1 MEKDTGVTRHLKVLI
16 LWAIIGTG
24 ISSIAV
30 QLVTVREFLSQ
41 FHGNEITI
49 SLVLFCWLL
58 LTGIGSFTAKAFR
71 RPSVTAFGLVTGL
84 LALWPLPQLILLRYF
99 RESLFLHGVSPGFNP
114 MVFYIL
120 ATIAFYCLLLGFILP
135 YSLRVL
141 NEREESFTSGGL
153 YLTDSIGDI
162 TGGILFSFVL
172 VYSFTPFVTIAITSG
187 ILILVVLLLFLV
199 LRKFVWLF
207 LGLMGT
213 GLFFLFSLNSHFE
226 KLTLSAQYG
235 EILRYVE
242 SPYGRI
248 VISKDGPQHTFWE
261 SGTPF
266 YSDAD
271 IVNSEEKIHY
281 ALSQLEEVR
290 GVLLVSGG
298 LGETLVEVSKYA
310 PSYVDYLELD
320 PNLTRVAQALGLIVQ
335 SPSLTI
341 IHDDGRH
348 YLKGASKKYDAVIV
362 DLPEPDTFQLNR
374 FFTSEFFSLA
384 KKTLEKEGILSFS
397 VDYSPN
403 VVSDIQKN
411 KLSILYNTA
420 KQHFRNVLILPGEK
434 AHFLCRDGDLWTDVP
449 ARLALKS
456 VATSYIQGFYHGNV
470 TQERIEGLQKKLDP
484 KAPTNTDFEPRILSA
499 LFQEW
504 FAKHGSSPKVFGLVT
519 LGLMILYV
527 SFLRREEYVLF
538 TTGLGNMGVEML
550 VIFTFQVMY
559 GYIYLKLGAIVT
571 AFLMGLLPGALFG
584 NLFKGRGWTPLI
596 VSEVILFSLLVV
608 FYMGISF
615 SEGDIPQAYFLGYG
629 FVFSFF
635 CGYQFPLA
643 AGLIGEKES
652 PAAGC
657 LAADFAGAALGTLAT
672 GAILIPLVGI
682 QMAII
687 FLILVKISSNIIVLF
702 PAGRTAS

>member
-1 MEKDTGVTRHLKVLI
+1 VKRHLKVFI

-24 ISSIAV
+24 VSSIAV

-58 LTGIGSFTAKAFR
+58 LTGLGSFIAKAFR
-71 RPSVTAFGLVTGL
+71 WPSVTGFTLLSGL
-84 LALWPLPQLILLRYF
+84 LALWPLPQLILIRYL
-99 RESLFLHGVSPGFNP
+99 RESVFVHGASPGFNQT
-114 MVFYIL
+114 VVYIL
-120 ATIAFYCLLLGFILP
+120 VTIALYCLLLGFILP
-135 YSLRVL
+135 YALRVL
-141 NEREESFTSGGL
+141 NDRWETFTSGGL
-153 YLTDSIGDI
+153 YVTDSIGDI

-172 VYSFTPFVTIAITSG
+172 VYSFTPFVTVAITSG
-187 ILILVVLLLFLV
+187 LLILAVLLLFFV
-199 LRKFVWLF
+199 LGRTV
-207 LGLMGT
+207 
-213 GLFFLFSLNSHFE
+213 LFFLMLVLTGFFCLLSLNSHFE
-226 KLTLSAQYG
+226 KVTLAPQYG
-235 EILRYVE
+235 EIIRYVE

-248 VISKDGPQHTFWE
+248 VITKEGPQHTFWE

-281 ALSQLEEVR
+281 ALSQLKEVKS
-290 GVLLVSGG
+290 VLLVSGG
-298 LGETLVEVSKYA
+298 LGETLREVSKYA
-310 PSYVDYLELD
+310 PASVDYVELD
-320 PNLTRVAQALGLIVQ
+320 PNLTRVAQELGLIAQ
-335 SPSLTI
+335 SPALAV

-348 YLKGASKKYDAVIV
+348 YIKMTSKKYDAIVV

-384 KKTLEKEGILSFS
+384 KKALQKDGILSFN

-403 VVSDIQKN
+403 YLSDIQRT

-420 KQHFRNVLILPGEK
+420 KQYFRNVLILPGEK
-434 AHFLCRDGDLWTDVP
+434 AYFLCGDGDLSTDVP
-449 ARLALKS
+449 GRLALKS
-456 VATSYIQGFYHGNV
+456 VHTSYVEGYYHGNV
-470 TQERIEGLQKKLDP
+470 TEERIEGLQKKLDP
-484 KAPTNTDFEPRILSA
+484 KAPVNTDFEPRIMSA

-504 FAKHGSSPKVFGLVT
+504 FAMHGSSPKVFALVT
-519 LGLMILYV
+519 LGLTLLYLI
-527 SFLRREEYVLF
+527 FLRREEYVLF
-538 TTGLGNMGVEML
+538 TTGLANMGVEML
-550 VIFTFQVMY
+550 MIFTFQVMY

-571 AFLMGLLPGALFG
+571 ALLTGLLPGALLG
-584 NLFKGRGWTPLI
+584 NLFKGRGWIPFI
-596 VSEVILFSLLVV
+596 VSEIILFSLLVV
-608 FYMGISF
+608 FYVGISF
-615 SEGDIPQAYFLGYG
+615 SEGDIPPSYFLGYG

-657 LAADFAGAALGTLAT
+657 LAADFTGAAVGTLAT
-672 GAILIPLVGI
+672 GTLLIPLLGI

-687 FLILVKISSNIIVLF
+687 FLILVKISSNIMVLF
-702 PAGRTAS
+702 PRGRTVS

>member
-1 MEKDTGVTRHLKVLI
+1 VKKHLKVFI

-24 ISSIAV
+24 VSSIAV

-49 SLVLFCWLL
+49 SLVLFSWLL
-58 LTGIGSFTAKAFR
+58 LTGLGSFMAKAFR
-71 RPSVTAFGLVTGL
+71 WPSVTGFTLVSGL
-84 LALWPLPQLILLRYF
+84 LALWPLPQLILIRTL
-99 RESLFLHGVSPGFNP
+99 RESVFVHGASPGFNP
-114 MVFYIL
+114 MVVYIL
-120 ATIAFYCLLLGFILP
+120 ATIAPYCLLLGFILP
-135 YSLRVL
+135 YALRVL
-141 NEREESFTSGGL
+141 SERWEGFTSGGL
-153 YLTDSIGDI
+153 YVTDSIGDI

-187 ILILVVLLLFLV
+187 LLILVVLLLFLLFRRFV
-199 LRKFVWLF
+199 LFF
-207 LGLMGT
+207 LTLVCT
-213 GLFFLFSLNSHFE
+213 GLFCMFSLNSHFE
-226 KLTLSAQYG
+226 KVTLSPQYG
-235 EILRYVE
+235 EIVRYVE

-248 VISKDGPQHTFWE
+248 VISKEGPQHTFWE

-281 ALSQLEEVR
+281 ALSQLEAV
-290 GVLLVSGG
+290 GSVLLVSGG
-298 LGETLVEVSKYA
+298 LGETLLEVSKYA
-310 PSYVDYLELD
+310 PASVDYVELD
-320 PNLTRVAQALGLIVQ
+320 PNLTRVAQDLGLIAQ

-348 YLKGASKKYDAVIV
+348 YIKATSKKYDAIVV

-384 KKTLEKEGILSFS
+384 KKALHKDGILSFS
-397 VDYSPN
+397 LDYSPN
-403 VVSDIQKN
+403 YLSDIQRS
-411 KLSILYNTA
+411 KLSVLYSTA

-434 AHFLCRDGDLWTDVP
+434 AFFLCRDGELWTDVP
-449 ARLALKS
+449 SRLTLKS
-456 VATSYIQGFYHGNV
+456 VSTSYVEGFYHGNV

-484 KAPTNTDFEPRILSA
+484 EARANSDFAPRIMSA

-504 FAKHGSSPKVFGLVT
+504 FAKHGSSPKVFALVT
-519 LGLMILYV
+519 LGLTILYLI
-527 SFLRREEYVLF
+527 FLRREEYVLF
-538 TTGLGNMGVEML
+538 TTGLANMGVEML
-550 VIFTFQVMY
+550 IIFTFQVMY

-571 AFLMGLLPGALFG
+571 AFLMGLLPGAMLG
-584 NLFKGRGWTPLI
+584 NFFKGRGWIPFI
-596 VSEVILFSLLVV
+596 VSEIILFSLLVV
-608 FYMGISF
+608 FYVGIIF
-615 SEGDIPQAYFLGYG
+615 SEGDIPQSYFLGYG
-629 FVFSFF
+629 FIFSFF

-657 LAADFAGAALGTLAT
+657 LAADLTGAAVGTLAT
-672 GAILIPLVGI
+672 GTILIPLLGI

-702 PAGRTAS
+702 PRGRTAL

>member
-1 MEKDTGVTRHLKVLI
+1 VKRHLKVFI

-24 ISSIAV
+24 VSSIAV

-49 SLVLFCWLL
+49 SLVLFSWLL
-58 LTGIGSFTAKAFR
+58 LTGLGSFIAKAFR
-71 RPSVTAFGLVTGL
+71 RSSVTAFTLLSGL
-84 LALWPLPQLILLRYF
+84 LAFWPLPQLILIRYF
-99 RESLFLHGVSPGFNP
+99 RESVFVHGASPGFNQ
-114 MVFYIL
+114 VFFYIL
-120 ATIAFYCLLLGFILP
+120 ATIALYCLLLGFILP

-141 NEREESFTSGGL
+141 NERGENFTSGGL
-153 YLTDSIGDI
+153 YVTDSIGDI

-172 VYSFTPFVTIAITSG
+172 VYSFTPFVTVAITSG
-187 ILILVVLLLFLV
+187 LLILAVLLLFLV
-199 LRKFVWLF
+199 FRRFVLF
-207 LGLMGT
+207 VFSLVCT
-213 GLFFLFSLNSHFE
+213 GLFCLFSLNSHFE
-226 KLTLSAQYG
+226 KLTLSPQYG
-235 EILRYVE
+235 DILRYVE

-248 VISKDGPQHTFWE
+248 VISKEGPQHTFWE

-290 GVLLVSGG
+290 SVLLVSGG
-298 LGETLVEVSKYA
+298 LGETLLEVSKYA
-310 PSYVDYLELD
+310 PTSVDYVELD
-320 PNLTRVAQALGLIVQ
+320 PNLTRVALELGLIAQ
-335 SPSLTI
+335 SPSLSI

-348 YLKGASKKYDAVIV
+348 YIKTCSKKYDAIVV

-384 KKTLEKEGILSFS
+384 KKALQKDGILCFS

-403 VVSDIQKN
+403 YLSEIQRS
-411 KLSILYNTA
+411 KLSVLYNTA

-434 AHFLCRDGDLWTDVP
+434 AYFLCRDGELWTDVP

-456 VATSYIQGFYHGNV
+456 VMTSYLEGFYHGNV

-484 KAPTNTDFEPRILSA
+484 KAPANTDFEPRIMSA

-504 FAKHGSSPKVFGLVT
+504 FTKHGSSPKVFALVT
-519 LGLMILYV
+519 LGLTILYLI
-527 SFLRREEYVLF
+527 FLRREEYVLF
-538 TTGLGNMGVEML
+538 TTGLANMGVEML
-550 VIFTFQVMY
+550 IIFTFQVMY
-559 GYIYLKLGAIVT
+559 GCIYLKLGAIVT
-571 AFLMGLLPGALFG
+571 AFLMGLLPGAMFG
-584 NLFKGRGWTPLI
+584 NLFKGRGVIPFI
-596 VSEVILFSLLVV
+596 VSEIILFSLLVV
-608 FYMGISF
+608 FYVWISF
-615 SEGDIPQAYFLGYG
+615 SEGDISQYYFLGYG
-629 FVFSFF
+629 FAFSFF

-643 AGLIGEKES
+643 VGLIGEKEN

-657 LAADFAGAALGTLAT
+657 LAADFTGAAVGTLAT
-672 GAILIPLVGI
+672 GTILIPLLGI

-702 PAGRTAS
+702 PRGRTAS